1 MHSSKK
7 QLQKTT
13 TVTIVSS
20 PHLVFF
26 YSHRVPLNVQTPKS
40 GSEVLR
46 IYDSFYW
53 SSGSGNQCYYS
64 RFCIGTVTRYYC
76 DWHSYPLL
84 LWLGRSYFYAL
95 GEVKYTYPKLHLRIP
110 IQLLLLEP
118 QHLKYSPHFWSTLVI
133 GTIVWSFG
141 IYNSEAHSVYQ
152 PAGSV
157 TRLV

>member
-1 MHSSKK
+1 MFKHQSLDRKYYEF
-7 QLQKTT
+7 TT
-13 TVTIVSS
+13 QFT
-20 PHLVFF
+20 
-26 YSHRVPLNVQTPKS
+26 
-40 GSEVLR
+40 EVLDLE
-46 IYDSFYW
+46 INVTTQDSALA
-53 SSGSGNQCYYS
+53 QLPAIIV
-64 RFCIGTVTRYYC
+64 IGTVTRYYC

-95 GEVKYTYPKLHLRIP
+95 GEVKYTYPKLHLRTP
-110 IQLLLLEP
+110 IQLLQLEP
-118 QHLKYSPHFWSTLVI
+118 QHSKYSPHFWSTLVI